1 MDYSEQFRKN
11 RALEL
16 GLPEN
21 STYGDICNF
30 TSEQY
35 RKNRALELGLPENS
49 TYGDICNFDSEIFR
63 KNRALELGLP
73 ENSTYREIN
82 YFTSEIDRKKRALEF
97 GLPENSTWGDI
108 SSFNI
113 INTKIDMNV
122 EVNHNHY
129 NNSYKRGNLE
139 ITTIARK
146 KPRSI
151 VDVVKDGLR
160 KRGKRKS
167 EPVSE

>member
-1 MDYSEQFRKN
+1 MDYSEIYRKEQ
-11 RALEL
+11 ALEF

-21 STYGDICNF
+21 STWGDISNF
-30 TSEQY
+30 Y
-35 RKNRALELGLPENS
+35 
-49 TYGDICNFDSEIFR
+49 
-63 KNRALELGLP
+63 
-73 ENSTYREIN
+73 
-82 YFTSEIDRKKRALEF
+82 SEIDRKKRALEF

-146 KPRSI
+146 KPRNI

-160 KRGKRKS
+160 KRGKKVRASCPYK
-167 EPVSE
+167 P